1 MENSNKWGKVFI
13 IQSYK
18 DKLLRFKL
26 MENLRVENYNLPFS

>member
-1 MENSNKWGKVFI
+1 MENSNKWGKVFT

-18 DKLLRFKL
+18 DKPLRFKL